1 MKGTVEILMSKTA
14 RYCIYALIVAFCII
28 AIIVGVNAQF
38 FSTKES
44 DEVPEI
50 NVSNVVS
57 VNEELDISNKFM
69 QLFDN
74 KLPQFKDYPN
84 IEKGDLSKNYLYIY
98 SENPQLP
105 NGPYSKK
112 LDGKYDIVAYLPVF
126 NINSDVTNGFNNI
139 TINYFVKMMNDIVVN
154 GTINTNLTISFAA
167 NVNDNILSVAI
178 IAKLKE
184 GDKPQRIMIQGY
196 NYDLANNKE
205 VKVADVLAKK
215 NVDMATAN
223 SKIEKVVKSADN
235 TLYKRELTNPI
246 YSIDKVTN
254 FILGRNGELY
264 IIYAYGNQAN
274 VYSSEM
280 DIVQI

>member
-1 MKGTVEILMSKTA
+1 MKGIVKVLMSKTA

-28 AIIVGVNAQF
+28 AIIVGINAQF

-74 KLPQFKDYPN
+74 KLPQFKEYPN
-84 IEKGDLSKNYLYIY
+84 IQKGDLSKNYLYIY

-126 NINSDVTNGFNNI
+126 NINSDVTNSFNNI
-139 TINYFVKMMNDIVVN
+139 TINYFVKMMNDIVLN
-154 GTINTNLTISFAA
+154 GTTNTNLTISFAA

>member
-1 MKGTVEILMSKTA
+1 MSKTA

-38 FSTKES
+38 FSIKES
-44 DEVPEI
+44 DEVPDI

-105 NGPYSKK
+105 NGPYTKK

-139 TINYFVKMMNDIVVN
+139 TINYFVKMMNDIVTN
-154 GTINTNLTISFAA
+154 GTTNTNLTISFAA

-254 FILGRNGELY
+254 FILERNGELY

>member
-1 MKGTVEILMSKTA
+1 MSKTA

-44 DEVPEI
+44 DEVPDI

-57 VNEELDISNKFM
+57 VNEEIDISNKFM

-105 NGPYSKK
+105 NGPYTKK

-154 GTINTNLTISFAA
+154 GTTNTNLTISFAA
-167 NVNDNILSVAI
+167 NVNDNILSVTI

-215 NVDMATAN
+215 NIDIATAN

>member
-1 MKGTVEILMSKTA
+1 MSKTA

-50 NVSNVVS
+50 NVSNVVT
-57 VNEELDISNKFM
+57 VNEEIDISNKFM

-126 NINSDVTNGFNNI
+126 NINSDVTNSFNNI
-139 TINYFVKMMNDIVVN
+139 TINYFVKMMNDIVLN
-154 GTINTNLTISFAA
+154 GTTNTNLTISFAA

-215 NVDMATAN
+215 NVDIATAN

>member
-1 MKGTVEILMSKTA
+1 MSKTA

-44 DEVPEI
+44 DEVPDI

-57 VNEELDISNKFM
+57 VNEEIDISNKFM

-105 NGPYSKK
+105 NGPYTKK

-139 TINYFVKMMNDIVVN
+139 TINYFVKMMNDIVVS
-154 GTINTNLTISFAA
+154 GTTNTNLTISFAA

-215 NVDMATAN
+215 NIDIATAN

>member
-1 MKGTVEILMSKTA
+1 MKILMSKTA

-74 KLPQFKDYPN
+74 KLPQFKEYPN
-84 IEKGDLSKNYLYIY
+84 IQKGDLSKNYLYIY

-126 NINSDVTNGFNNI
+126 NINSDVTNSFNNI
-139 TINYFVKMMNDIVVN
+139 TINYFVKMMNDIVLN
-154 GTINTNLTISFAA
+154 GTTNTNLTISFAA

>member
-1 MKGTVEILMSKTA
+1 MSKTA
-14 RYCIYALIVAFCII
+14 RYCIYAFIIAFCII

-44 DEVPEI
+44 DEVPDI

-57 VNEELDISNKFM
+57 VNEEIDISNKFM

-105 NGPYSKK
+105 NGPYTKK

-126 NINSDVTNGFNNI
+126 NINSDVTNSFNNI
-139 TINYFVKMMNDIVVN
+139 TINYFVKMMNDIVLN
-154 GTINTNLTISFAA
+154 GTTNTNLTISFAA

-205 VKVADVLAKK
+205 VKVADVLSKK

>member
-1 MKGTVEILMSKTA
+1 MSKTA

-44 DEVPEI
+44 DEVPDI
-50 NVSNVVS
+50 NVSNVVN
-57 VNEELDISNKFM
+57 VNEELDISNRFM

-105 NGPYSKK
+105 NGPYTKK

-139 TINYFVKMMNDIVVN
+139 TINYFVKMMNDIVTN
-154 GTINTNLTISFAA
+154 GTTNTNLTISFAA

-205 VKVADVLAKK
+205 LKVADVLAKK
-215 NVDMATAN
+215 NIDIATAN

>member
-1 MKGTVEILMSKTA
+1 MSKTA

-44 DEVPEI
+44 DEVPDI

-57 VNEELDISNKFM
+57 VNEEIDISNKFM

-105 NGPYSKK
+105 NGPYTKK

-126 NINSDVTNGFNNI
+126 NINSDVTNSFNNI
-139 TINYFVKMMNDIVVN
+139 TINYFVKMMNDIVLN
-154 GTINTNLTISFAA
+154 GTTNTNLTISFAA

-215 NVDMATAN
+215 NVDIATAN

>member
-1 MKGTVEILMSKTA
+1 MSKTA

-44 DEVPEI
+44 DEVPDI

-57 VNEELDISNKFM
+57 VNEEIDISNKFM

-105 NGPYSKK
+105 NGPYTKK

-139 TINYFVKMMNDIVVN
+139 TINYFVKMMNDIVTN
-154 GTINTNLTISFAA
+154 GTTNTNLTISFAA
-167 NVNDNILSVAI
+167 IVNDNILSVAI
-178 IAKLKE
+178 ISKLKE

-223 SKIEKVVKSADN
+223 S
-235 TLYKRELTNPI
+235 I

>member
-1 MKGTVEILMSKTA
+1 MSKTA

-105 NGPYSKK
+105 NGPYTKK
-112 LDGKYDIVAYLPVF
+112 LDVKYDIVAYLPVF

-139 TINYFVKMMNDIVVN
+139 TINYFVKMMNDIVTN
-154 GTINTNLTISFAA
+154 GTTNTNLTISFAA

-215 NVDMATAN
+215 NVDVAAAN

>member
-1 MKGTVEILMSKTA
+1 MSKTA

-44 DEVPEI
+44 DEVPDI
-50 NVSNVVS
+50 NVSNVVN

-105 NGPYSKK
+105 NGPYTKK

-126 NINSDVTNGFNNI
+126 NINSDVTNSFNNI
-139 TINYFVKMMNDIVVN
+139 TINYFVKMMNDIVIN

-215 NVDMATAN
+215 NIDMATAN

>member
-1 MKGTVEILMSKTA
+1 MSKTA

-44 DEVPEI
+44 DEVPDI

-57 VNEELDISNKFM
+57 VNEEIDISNKFM

-105 NGPYSKK
+105 NGPYTKK

-126 NINSDVTNGFNNI
+126 NINSDVTNSFNNI

-154 GTINTNLTISFAA
+154 GTTNTNLTISFAA

-215 NVDMATAN
+215 NIDIATAN

>member
-1 MKGTVEILMSKTA
+1 MSKTA

-44 DEVPEI
+44 DEVPDI

-105 NGPYSKK
+105 NGPYTKK

-126 NINSDVTNGFNNI
+126 NINSDVTNSFNNI

-154 GTINTNLTISFAA
+154 GTTNTNLTISFAA

-215 NVDMATAN
+215 NIDIATAN

>member
-1 MKGTVEILMSKTA
+1 MSKTA

-44 DEVPEI
+44 DEVPDI

-57 VNEELDISNKFM
+57 VNEEIDISNKFM

-105 NGPYSKK
+105 NGPYTKK

-126 NINSDVTNGFNNI
+126 NINSDVTNSFNNI
-139 TINYFVKMMNDIVVN
+139 TINYFVKMMNDIVLN
-154 GTINTNLTISFAA
+154 GTTNTNLTISFAA

-215 NVDMATAN
+215 NIDMATAN

-274 VYSSEM
+274 VYLSEM

>member
-1 MKGTVEILMSKTA
+1 MSKTA

-44 DEVPEI
+44 DEVPDI

-57 VNEELDISNKFM
+57 VNEEIDISNKFM

-84 IEKGDLSKNYLYIY
+84 IDKGDLSKNYLYIY

-105 NGPYSKK
+105 NGPYTKK

-126 NINSDVTNGFNNI
+126 NINSDVTNSFNNI
-139 TINYFVKMMNDIVVN
+139 TINYFVKMMNDIVLN
-154 GTINTNLTISFAA
+154 GTTNTNLTISFAA

>member
-1 MKGTVEILMSKTA
+1 MKGIVKILMSKTA

-38 FSTKES
+38 FSTKEN
-44 DEVPEI
+44 DEIPDI
-50 NVSNVVS
+50 NISNVVS
-57 VNEELDISNKFM
+57 VDEEVDISNKFM

-74 KLPQFKDYPN
+74 KLPQFKEYDN
-84 IEKGDLSKNYLYIY
+84 VKKMDLNKNYVYIY

-105 NGPYSKK
+105 NGPYTKK

-126 NINSDVTNGFNNI
+126 NINSEVTNNFNNI
-139 TINYFVKMMNDIVVN
+139 TMNYFVKMMNDVITNSVA
-154 GTINTNLTISFAA
+154 NTSLTISFTA

-184 GDKPQRIMIQGY
+184 GDKPQKIMIQGY
-196 NYDLANNKE
+196 NYDLINNKE
-205 VKVADVLAKK
+205 IKVADVLTK
-215 NVDMATAN
+215 NKVDVATAN
-223 SKIEKVVKSADN
+223 SKIEKVIKKADN

-274 VYSSEM
+274 VYTSEM

>member
-1 MKGTVEILMSKTA
+1 MSKTA

-74 KLPQFKDYPN
+74 KLPQFKEYPN
-84 IEKGDLSKNYLYIY
+84 IEKIDLSKNYLSIY

-105 NGPYSKK
+105 NGPYTKK

-139 TINYFVKMMNDIVVN
+139 TINYFVKMMNDIVTN
-154 GTINTNLTISFAA
+154 GTTNTNLTISFAA

>member
-1 MKGTVEILMSKTA
+1 MSKTA

-44 DEVPEI
+44 DEVPDI

-57 VNEELDISNKFM
+57 VNEEIDISNKFM
-69 QLFDN
+69 QLFDK
-74 KLPQFKDYPN
+74 KLPQFKEYSN

-105 NGPYSKK
+105 NGPYTKK

-154 GTINTNLTISFAA
+154 GTTNTNLTISFAA

-196 NYDLANNKE
+196 NYDLVNNKE

-235 TLYKRELTNPI
+235 TLYKRELNNPI

-274 VYSSEM
+274 FYSSEM
-280 DIVQI
+280 DIFQI

>member
-1 MKGTVEILMSKTA
+1 MSKTA

-112 LDGKYDIVAYLPVF
+112 LDGKYDIAAYLPVF
-126 NINSDVTNGFNNI
+126 NINSDVTNSFNNI
-139 TINYFVKMMNDIVVN
+139 TINYFVKMMNDIVLN
-154 GTINTNLTISFAA
+154 GTTNTNLTISFAA

>member
-1 MKGTVEILMSKTA
+1 MKILMSKTA
-14 RYCIYALIVAFCII
+14 RYCIYALIIAFCII

-74 KLPQFKDYPN
+74 KLPQFKEYPN
-84 IEKGDLSKNYLYIY
+84 IEKSDLNKNYLYIY

-105 NGPYSKK
+105 NGPYTKK
-112 LDGKYDIVAYLPVF
+112 MDGKYDIVAYLPVF
-126 NINSDVTNGFNNI
+126 NINSDVTNSFNNI
-139 TINYFVKMMNDIVVN
+139 TINYFVKMMNDIVLN
-154 GTINTNLTISFAA
+154 GTTNTNLTISFAA

-264 IIYAYGNQAN
+264 IIYVYGNQAN

>member
-1 MKGTVEILMSKTA
+1 MSKTA

-44 DEVPEI
+44 DEVPDI

-57 VNEELDISNKFM
+57 VNEEIDISNKFM

-105 NGPYSKK
+105 NGPYTKK

-154 GTINTNLTISFAA
+154 GTTNTNLTISFAA

-235 TLYKRELTNPI
+235 TLYKRELNNPI

>member
-1 MKGTVEILMSKTA
+1 MSKTA

-44 DEVPEI
+44 DEVPDI

-105 NGPYSKK
+105 NGPYTKK

-139 TINYFVKMMNDIVVN
+139 TINYFVKMMNDIVTN
-154 GTINTNLTISFAA
+154 GTTNTNLTISFAA

>member
-1 MKGTVEILMSKTA
+1 MSKTA

-44 DEVPEI
+44 DEVPDI

-57 VNEELDISNKFM
+57 VNEEIDISNKFM

-126 NINSDVTNGFNNI
+126 NINSDVTNSFNNI
-139 TINYFVKMMNDIVVN
+139 TINYFVKMMNDIVLN
-154 GTINTNLTISFAA
+154 GTTNTNLTISFAA

-215 NVDMATAN
+215 NVDIATAN

>member
-1 MKGTVEILMSKTA
+1 MSKTA

-44 DEVPEI
+44 DEVPDI

-57 VNEELDISNKFM
+57 VNEEIDISNKFM

-105 NGPYSKK
+105 NGPYTKK

-126 NINSDVTNGFNNI
+126 NINSDVTNSFNNI
-139 TINYFVKMMNDIVVN
+139 TINYFVKMMNDIVLN
-154 GTINTNLTISFAA
+154 GTTNTNLTISFAA

-205 VKVADVLAKK
+205 VKVADVLSKK

>member
-1 MKGTVEILMSKTA
+1 MSKTA

-74 KLPQFKDYPN
+74 KLPQFKEYPN
-84 IEKGDLSKNYLYIY
+84 IEKIDLSKNYLYIY

-105 NGPYSKK
+105 NGPYTKK

-139 TINYFVKMMNDIVVN
+139 TINYFVKMMNDIVTN
-154 GTINTNLTISFAA
+154 GTTNTNLTISFAA

>member
-1 MKGTVEILMSKTA
+1 MSKTA

-38 FSTKES
+38 FSIKES
-44 DEVPEI
+44 DEVPDI

-105 NGPYSKK
+105 NGPYTKK

-139 TINYFVKMMNDIVVN
+139 TINYFVKMMNDIVTN
-154 GTINTNLTISFAA
+154 GTTNTNLTISFAA

>member
-1 MKGTVEILMSKTA
+1 MSKTA

-44 DEVPEI
+44 DEVPDI

-57 VNEELDISNKFM
+57 VNEEIDISNKFM

-105 NGPYSKK
+105 NGPYTKK

-154 GTINTNLTISFAA
+154 GTTNTNLTISFAA
-167 NVNDNILSVAI
+167 NVNDNILSVAM

-215 NVDMATAN
+215 NIDMATAN

>member
-1 MKGTVEILMSKTA
+1 MSKTA

-126 NINSDVTNGFNNI
+126 NINSDVTNSFNNI
-139 TINYFVKMMNDIVVN
+139 TINYFVKMMNDIVLN
-154 GTINTNLTISFAA
+154 GTTNTNLTISFAA

-205 VKVADVLAKK
+205 VKVADVLSKK

>member
-1 MKGTVEILMSKTA
+1 MKGIVEILMSKTA

-44 DEVPEI
+44 DEVPDI

-57 VNEELDISNKFM
+57 VNEEIDISNKFM

-105 NGPYSKK
+105 NGPYTKK

-154 GTINTNLTISFAA
+154 GTTNTNLTISFAA

-254 FILGRNGELY
+254 FILGRNGELF

>member
-1 MKGTVEILMSKTA
+1 MKILMSKTA

-105 NGPYSKK
+105 NGPYTKK

-139 TINYFVKMMNDIVVN
+139 TINYFVKMMNDIVTN
-154 GTINTNLTISFAA
+154 GTTNTNLTISFAA

-215 NVDMATAN
+215 NIDIATAN

>member
-1 MKGTVEILMSKTA
+1 MSKTA

-44 DEVPEI
+44 DEVPDI

-57 VNEELDISNKFM
+57 VNEEIDVSNKFM

-105 NGPYSKK
+105 NGPYTKK

-126 NINSDVTNGFNNI
+126 NINSDVTNSFNNI

-154 GTINTNLTISFAA
+154 GTTNTNLTISFAA

>member
-1 MKGTVEILMSKTA
+1 MSKTA

-44 DEVPEI
+44 DEVPDI

-57 VNEELDISNKFM
+57 VNEEIDISNKFM

-74 KLPQFKDYPN
+74 KLPQFEDYPN

-105 NGPYSKK
+105 NGPYTKK

-154 GTINTNLTISFAA
+154 GTTNTNLTISFAA

>member
-1 MKGTVEILMSKTA
+1 MSKMA

-44 DEVPEI
+44 DEVPDI

-57 VNEELDISNKFM
+57 VNEEIDISNKFM

-105 NGPYSKK
+105 NGPYTKK

-126 NINSDVTNGFNNI
+126 NINSDVTNSFNNI
-139 TINYFVKMMNDIVVN
+139 TINYFVKMMNDIVLN
-154 GTINTNLTISFAA
+154 GTTNTNLTISFAA

-223 SKIEKVVKSADN
+223 SKIEKVVKSANN

-274 VYSSEM
+274 VYLSEM

>member
-1 MKGTVEILMSKTA
+1 MSKTA

>member
-1 MKGTVEILMSKTA
+1 MSKTA

-44 DEVPEI
+44 DEVPDI

-105 NGPYSKK
+105 NGPYTKK

-154 GTINTNLTISFAA
+154 GTTNTNLTISFAA

-215 NVDMATAN
+215 NIDIATAN

>member
-1 MKGTVEILMSKTA
+1 MSKTA

-38 FSTKES
+38 FTTKES
-44 DEVPEI
+44 DEVPDI

-57 VNEELDISNKFM
+57 VNEEIDISNKFM

-105 NGPYSKK
+105 NGPYTKK

-154 GTINTNLTISFAA
+154 GTTNTNLTISFAA

-215 NVDMATAN
+215 NIDIATAN

>member
-1 MKGTVEILMSKTA
+1 MSKTA

-44 DEVPEI
+44 DEVPDI

-57 VNEELDISNKFM
+57 VNEEIDISNKVM

-105 NGPYSKK
+105 NGPYTKK

-154 GTINTNLTISFAA
+154 GTTNTNLTISFAA

-223 SKIEKVVKSADN
+223 SKIEKFVKSADN

>member
-1 MKGTVEILMSKTA
+1 MSKTA

-44 DEVPEI
+44 DEVPDI

-57 VNEELDISNKFM
+57 VNEEIDISNKFM

-105 NGPYSKK
+105 NGPYLKK

-154 GTINTNLTISFAA
+154 GTTNTNLTISFAA

-184 GDKPQRIMIQGY
+184 GDNPQRIMIQGY

>member
-1 MKGTVEILMSKTA
+1 MSKTA
-14 RYCIYALIVAFCII
+14 RYCIYAFIIAFCII

-38 FSTKES
+38 FSTKEN
-44 DEVPEI
+44 DEIPDI
-50 NVSNVVS
+50 NISNVVS
-57 VNEELDISNKFM
+57 VDEEVDISNKFM

-74 KLPQFKDYPN
+74 KLPQFKEYDN
-84 IEKGDLSKNYLYIY
+84 VKKMDLNKNYVYIY

-105 NGPYSKK
+105 NGPYTKK

-126 NINSDVTNGFNNI
+126 NINSEVTNNFNNI
-139 TINYFVKMMNDIVVN
+139 TMNYFVKMMNDIVLN
-154 GTINTNLTISFAA
+154 GTTNTNLTISFAA

-205 VKVADVLAKK
+205 VKVADVLSKK